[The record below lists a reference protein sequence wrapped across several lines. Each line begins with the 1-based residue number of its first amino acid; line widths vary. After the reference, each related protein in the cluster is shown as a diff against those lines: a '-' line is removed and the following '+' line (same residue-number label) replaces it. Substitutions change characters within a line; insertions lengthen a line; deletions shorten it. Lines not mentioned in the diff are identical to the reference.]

1 MRTQLHFPL
10 FGVGAWSFYS
20 PGYSVMS
27 FFSLYSCLLHIFR
40 IISLHLIFVSG
51 SYMYVS
57 THSHIPCSRFYIFI
71 CVSLRVSLP
80 CQSRFSKVLNYVCHT
95 CLLFLLS
102 CHLNLLYSHH
112 PSWYSHLRSFY
123 QVLISISQFPCLTSI
138 HQIRSD
144 DGLVYCHF
152 KL

>member
-1 MRTQLHFPL
+1 MYNCPTFFLFWKCLDDMSYWTNCTVQSPKMNFHFFTVL
-10 FGVGAWSFYS
+10 NLNYTV
-20 PGYSVMS
+20 
-27 FFSLYSCLLHIFR
+27 
-40 IISLHLIFVSG
+40 FVSLAH
-51 SYMYVS
+51 MYVS
-57 THSHIPCSRFYIFI
+57 THSHLPCSHFYIFI